1 MKLKTVKRVIYG
13 LYGLTLA
20 SMLLI
25 GVNLAFKYVPVGIL
39 IANFVFQIVFWRCPY
54 CGGALGRDAGH
65 YCRHCSSEL
74 DWK

>member
-1 MKLKTVKRVIYG
+1 MKLKRVKRITYG

-25 GVNLAFKYVPVGIL
+25 WVNLAFKYVPVGIL
-39 IANFVFQIVFWRCPY
+39 IANYVFQIIFWRCPY
-54 CGGALGRDAGH
+54 CGESLGRAGN
-65 YCRHCSSEL
+65 YCRHCGSEL